1 VAAVLD
7 ATGVDPH
14 RITLEFTESVL
25 MQDTDATVEALRE
38 LKQLGLRLAIDD
50 FGTGYSS
57 LNYLRRFPIDELKID
72 RSFVAQMGR
81 EPAQLAVVRSIVRLA
96 ETLKLRTV
104 AEGIEDE
111 AQLHN
116 LRQLGAGYGQ
126 GFLFGEALAP
136 EQVEELLRVAR
147 PAGREV
153 A

>member
-1 VAAVLD
+1 
-7 ATGVDPH
+7 
-14 RITLEFTESVL
+14 
-25 MQDTDATVEALRE
+25 M
-38 LKQLGLRLAIDD
+38 
-50 FGTGYSS
+50 
-57 LNYLRRFPIDELKID
+57 
-72 RSFVAQMGR
+72 
-81 EPAQLAVVRSIVRLA
+81 QLAVVRSIVRLA